1 MQMLS
6 KSALIFSWL
15 QSLGV
20 FDYKK
25 TLFLHDYF
33 IDCNGFR
40 ERLEKD
46 KDYLI
51 IELGLEKY
59 ERLIDSASREYL
71 KGIIN
76 DLEKNQVEVIDKDS
90 EYYPSELFELENP
103 PHILYAKGNLEL
115 LSTRRFT
122 IVGSRKSL
130 AYSITTAENLVKDLS
145 GEFTI
150 VTGLAQGVEK
160 AIVETLTSI
169 NGKGICVLPSGIL
182 NIYPQSHQNI
192 VEKFIKNGLVLSE
205 YYLTEEC
212 RPYHFPRR
220 NSLLAVLGEGTLVIN
235 GDENS
240 GCLQTATSA
249 KEFCKQVFAIPY
261 SIGIQSGEGPNS
273 LIKNGALLT
282 TSAKDIFNYFS
293 IEKEQNKMAQLSSQE
308 QLIVLSLDEPKH
320 IEQIAK
326 DLQKEVFEIAPIISM
341 LEIKGVILKSGVN
354 VYRLAK

>member
-1 MQMLS
+1 MQVLS

-15 QSLGV
+15 QSLGL

-33 IDCNGFR
+33 INESGFR
-40 ERLEKD
+40 EQLEKD

-51 IELGLEKY
+51 IELGVEKY
-59 ERLIDSASREYL
+59 QALLNSASGEYL
-71 KGIIN
+71 KGIIS
-76 DLEKNQVEVIDKDS
+76 DLEKNQVTINDKDS
-90 EYYPSELFELENP
+90 EYYPPQLFELENP

-115 LSTRRFT
+115 LNTRLFT

-130 AYSITTAENLVKDLS
+130 AYSIATAESLVKDLS

-160 AIVETLTSI
+160 AIVDTLTSI
-169 NGKGICVLPSGIL
+169 NGKGICVLPSGIA
-182 NIYPQSHQNI
+182 NVYPQSHQLATQNF
-192 VEKFIKNGLVLSE
+192 VKNGLVISE

-212 RPYHFPRR
+212 RPYYFPRR
-220 NSLLAVLGEGTLVIN
+220 NELLAMLGEGTLVIN
-235 GDENS
+235 GDEKS
-240 GCLQTATSA
+240 GCLQTAKKA
-249 KEFCKQVFAIPY
+249 KEFGKPVFAIPY
-261 SIGIQSGEGPNS
+261 SIGIQSGIGPNN

-282 TSAKDIFNYFS
+282 TGAQDVFDYFN
-293 IEKEQNKMAQLSSQE
+293 IEKEKGLGTQLSSQE
-308 QLIVLSLDEPKH
+308 QLIVQALNEPKH

-326 DLQKEVFEIAPIISM
+326 ELQQEVFEISPIISM